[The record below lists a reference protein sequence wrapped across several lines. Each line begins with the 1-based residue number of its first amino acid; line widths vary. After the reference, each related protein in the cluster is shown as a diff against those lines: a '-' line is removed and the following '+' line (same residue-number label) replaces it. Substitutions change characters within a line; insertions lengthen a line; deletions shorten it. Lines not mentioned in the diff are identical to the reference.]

1 MKRFTIILLSFVLT
15 LPLSA
20 QQIDMQAHVGS
31 DEGRAAYSTD
41 LIDIA
46 DYYDEHH
53 DPDTLATLTGDQLF
67 GRLNELMGLTCML
80 EEGNYS
86 YQSLR
91 SEYVNVDRDLNTPGN
106 IIGYYDGQSMNGTWD
121 GGSTWNR
128 EHTWPQSKGADKSI
142 SMGHD
147 MQSVRPTS
155 TAVNSDRGNTP
166 YGESSGYYDPNDVS
180 INNPAYKTINRGSY
194 RGDAARVILYDYLV
208 YGQVGNYQNDLY
220 NSNAQLLDKLGPGGV
235 FESVGIILKW
245 HMQDPPSL
253 TEMVRNDGAQEYQG
267 NRNPFIDFPEIAVE
281 ILGSRLTTYAV
292 TVSDALDMWP
302 AYRHT
307 TREGFVAY
315 LRDAEGRH
323 PASEDLQI
331 SGTSNYTYDP
341 VLGRLIVSQTT
352 ADISITMAGGD
363 PVDPSAVDATAAD
376 HQDAAIY
383 DILGRRVSRMEHGQI
398 YIRAGQKF
406 IY

>member
-31 DEGRAAYSTD
+31 DEGRTVAIWS
-41 LIDIA
+41 IVEQV
-46 DYYDEHH
+46 DYYEGPFH
-53 DPDTLATLTGDQLF
+53 PEVLSQMTGDSLF
-67 GRLNELMGLTCML
+67 GVLNTLMGGTCL
-80 EEGNYS
+80 LLDTRFS
-86 YQSLR
+86 YNSLR
-91 SEYVNVDRDLNTPGN
+91 DAYAGVDIDLNTPGN
-106 IIGYYDGQSMNGTWD
+106 IIGYYDGRSMDGTWD
-121 GGSTWNR
+121 YGNTWNR
-128 EHTWPQSKGADKSI
+128 EHTWPQSKGANKDI
-142 SMGHD
+142 PMGHD

-235 FESVGIILKW
+235 FASVGIILKW

-267 NRNPFIDFPEIAVE
+267 NRNPFIDFPEIAIE

-352 ADISITMAGGD
+352 ADISIALAGGD

-398 YIRAGQKF
+398 YIRNGQKF
-406 IY
+406 MY

>member
-1 MKRFTIILLSFVLT
+1 MKNISIILLSLVLT
-15 LPLSA
+15 LPLTA

-31 DEGRAAYSTD
+31 DEGRAAYSTYLND
-41 LIDIA
+41 MA
-46 DYYDEHH
+46 EYYDGPHSPEAL
-53 DPDTLATLTGDQLF
+53 TTLTGDELF

-80 EEGNYS
+80 EEGGYS
-86 YQSLR
+86 YQTLR
-91 SEYVNVDRDLNTPGN
+91 YEYVNVDRDLNNQGN
-106 IIGYYDGQSMNGTWD
+106 IIGYYDGRSMDGTWD

-155 TAVNSDRGNTP
+155 TAVNSDRGNTA
-166 YGESSGYYDPNDVS
+166 YGEAAGYYDPDEVD
-180 INNPAYKTINRGSY
+180 INNPAYKPVNMGSY

-208 YGQVGNYQNDLY
+208 YGKVGNYQNDLY
-220 NSNAQLLDKLGPGGV
+220 NGNAQLLDKLGASGV

-253 TEMVRNDGAQEYQG
+253 TEMVRNDGGQEYQG

-281 ILGSRLTTYAV
+281 ILGNQVTTYTV
-292 TVSDALDMWP
+292 TTSDNLNMWP

-307 TREGFVAY
+307 TANGFIVYLTDEQGNHPQTADLTINGTTAY
-315 LRDAEGRH
+315 LYDA
-323 PASEDLQI
+323 
-331 SGTSNYTYDP
+331 T
-341 VLGRLIVSQTT
+341 LGRLSVTAT
-352 ADISITMAGGD
+352 NADISISMGD
-363 PVDPSAVDATAAD
+363 ESAVENTAAD
-376 HQDAAIY
+376 HTDAAIY
-383 DILGRRVSRMEHGQI
+383 DILGRQVNHFTPGQI
-398 YIRAGQKF
+398 YIRNGQKF